1 MSDVCEVLTSLTS
14 DLVSGLNH
22 LGGTK
27 EAPPN
32 HYVSLLHP
40 YKHIK
45 EECLLQIRQQPG
57 EGGGGLPAA
66 ALQSLGLI
74 QNHVLPFHPLEVFHV
89 LDHQLVAGDH
99 NVERGILRVER
110 FLFTC
115 R

>member
-22 LGGTK
+22 SGGTK

-57 EGGGGLPAA
+57 EGGGVYL
-66 ALQSLGLI
+66 LL
-74 QNHVLPFHPLEVFHV
+74 
-89 LDHQLVAGDH
+89 
-99 NVERGILRVER
+99 
-110 FLFTC
+110 LFRAWASSRTMYC
-115 R
+115 HFTLWKYFTSWTTSW